1 MDPSGIEPES
11 LPCKGSMLPLN
22 HGPYDVGDDNDL
34 VAINFALILNK

>member
-1 MDPSGIEPES
+1 
-11 LPCKGSMLPLN
+11 LN